1 MTGFLTPREMFQ
13 EYMDRE
19 ARDRFNLE
27 KIMMEY
33 AAKAER
39 KIGEYAD
46 CIAES
51 YLCGYER
58 GIRIFKELEL
68 GPLHAYAV
76 LDDEEKF
83 EEEIEE
89 EKIKLKQ
96 TYWDDYED

>member
-1 MTGFLTPREMFQ
+1 MTGFLTPREMFV
-13 EYMDRE
+13 EYMDQQ
-19 ARDRFNLE
+19 ARDRFNLQ
-27 KIMMEY
+27 KIMTEY

-51 YLCGYER
+51 YLCGYES
-58 GIRIFKELEL
+58 GIRIFKDLNL
-68 GPLHAYAV
+68 KPIHAYAV

-89 EKIKLKQ
+89 EKRKLEQ
-96 TYWDDYED
+96 AYWDEL